1 MESNRWLFSISIQIN
16 ELALEVSI
24 VANGKKN
31 QHV

>member
-16 ELALEVSI
+16 ELVLEVSI